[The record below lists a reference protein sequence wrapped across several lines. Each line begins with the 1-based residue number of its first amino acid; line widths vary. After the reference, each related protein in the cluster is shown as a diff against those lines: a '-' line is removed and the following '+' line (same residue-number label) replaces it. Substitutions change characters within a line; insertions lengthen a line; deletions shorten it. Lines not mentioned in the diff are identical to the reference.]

1 MPREL
6 TCRVAEMPASR
17 LGWSGS
23 LPCRVWYRSCCRP
36 AAGIG
41 RIVSDDG
48 VMSDGWRSAP
58 SKPEPAV
65 HPQRIGLPVIARE
78 WGRIGVTG
86 FGGPPAHI
94 ALLRR
99 LCVQQ
104 NSWLSEAEFEDGIA
118 ATSLLPGP
126 ASTQLAIFCA
136 WRLAG
141 PVGAIVGGVCFI
153 VPGLVIILALSALFL
168 AHSPPAWVSGA
179 AAGAGAAVP
188 AVAVGAAIGL
198 LPASWRRAN
207 ARTPAA
213 PVPAATGTPATGTPA
228 STPAATGTAGI
239 GTPASTSPATGTGA
253 TGTPASTPP
262 ATGTAGSGT
271 PAAPA
276 APVASAASAASA
288 THAAPRFTPAR
299 ARWACY
305 LLAGGLAANLAGEY
319 LVAVLLGCGLLEW
332 LTGRRAAQTGR
343 AAAAA
348 SRHDV
353 LLGLAAKAGVMAG
366 VTGSLAWV
374 ALKVG
379 ALSFGGGFVI
389 IPLMQHDAVHTYHW
403 MTTAQFLSAVALG
416 QVTPGPVVLTVGV
429 VGYAAAGLAGGLLAV
444 LIAFTPSF
452 VFVLA
457 GGPHFDKFRRSTA
470 AQAFLSGAGPA
481 AIGAIGGAAIT
492 LGLGLTQLWQVAV
505 LAAAVCWLILLRRG
519 VVSTLLGAAGV
530 GVVVALAGGLS

>member
-1 MPREL
+1 
-6 TCRVAEMPASR
+6 
-17 LGWSGS
+17 
-23 LPCRVWYRSCCRP
+23 
-36 AAGIG
+36 
-41 RIVSDDG
+41 
-48 VMSDGWRSAP
+48 MSDGWRSAP

-213 PVPAATGTPATGTPA
+213 PIPAATGTAGIGTPA

-239 GTPASTSPATGTGA
+239 
-253 TGTPASTPP
+253 
-262 ATGTAGSGT
+262 GT

-348 SRHDV
+348 PRHGV
-353 LLGLAAKAGVMAG
+353 LLGLAVKAGVTAG

-505 LAAAVCWLILLRRG
+505 VAAAVCWLILLRRG
-519 VVSTLLGAAGV
+519 VVSTLLGAASV